1 MLSRKKRK
9 KYRFHSD
16 DAKKDDSRYLVFP
29 LKMDELQKMEQCRK
43 KAYCRAIGVKGKS
56 GPVLMNRL
64 SERIESAGEM
74 GLARPTLHRVV
85 LCGAHGTSTFNSPVL
100 MNRLHEREESSG
112 DVGVARPDTPRGGI
126 VWCAWYF
133 DIQ

>member
-29 LKMDELQKMEQCRK
+29 LKMDELQKMEQRRK

-56 GPVLMNRL
+56 GSPLMNRL
-64 SERIESAGEM
+64 RERVESAGEM
-74 GLARPTLHRVV
+74 GLARP
-85 LCGAHGTSTFNSPVL
+85 
-100 MNRLHEREESSG
+100 
-112 DVGVARPDTPRGGI
+112 DTPPDGI
-126 VWCAWYF
+126 VWSAWYF

>member
-64 SERIESAGEM
+64 
-74 GLARPTLHRVV
+74 
-85 LCGAHGTSTFNSPVL
+85 
-100 MNRLHEREESSG
+100 HEREESSG
-112 DVGVARPDTPRGGI
+112 DVGVARPDAPRGGI

>member
-1 MLSRKKRK
+1 MVGS
-9 KYRFHSD
+9 SD
-16 DAKKDDSRYLVFP
+16 LAPASI
-29 LKMDELQKMEQCRK
+29 LQGWRRK

-74 GLARPTLHRVV
+74 GLARP
-85 LCGAHGTSTFNSPVL
+85 
-100 MNRLHEREESSG
+100 
-112 DVGVARPDTPRGGI
+112 DTPPDGI
-126 VWCAWYF
+126 VWSTWYF